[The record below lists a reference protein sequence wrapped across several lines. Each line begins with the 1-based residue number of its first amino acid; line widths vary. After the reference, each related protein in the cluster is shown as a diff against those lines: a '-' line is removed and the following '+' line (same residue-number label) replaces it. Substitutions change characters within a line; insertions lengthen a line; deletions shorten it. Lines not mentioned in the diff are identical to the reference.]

1 MSSRRHHG
9 DCPGPQHQ
17 APTPRPDPGN
27 IAEASLPHMVVQF
40 LHCMIPGTSFHVEH
54 SIMAAPELCSAQPL
68 QPYRAALSDAAP
80 ISL

>member
-1 MSSRRHHG
+1 METVQDLSTRLQCHLLTQG
-9 DCPGPQHQ
+9 
-17 APTPRPDPGN
+17 TLLK
-27 IAEASLPHMVVQF
+27 ASLPHMVVQF
-40 LHCMIPGTSFHVEH
+40 LHCMIPGTSFHIEH